1 MRFMSFDI
9 SGLRI
14 VVSRNPLGLSRAD
27 TNAHLQS
34 RGAVAQERIDAL
46 TDFVLTT
53 AAEAAKPKP
62 TTKVAAARKGLLPV
76 VTDIEWNSLRSKSDL
91 MTLLSRKRSGTSGS
105 PAAAASA
112 APTQPTSA
120 PATPA
125 AKRKPTVKFAPIDS
139 PYTTCL

>member
-1 MRFMSFDI
+1 MSYDI

-14 VVSRNPLGLSRAD
+14 VVSRNPLGLSRFD
-27 TNAHLQS
+27 SNAHLQG
-34 RGAVAQERIDAL
+34 RGAVVQDRIDAL

-62 TTKVAAARKGLLPV
+62 TTKVAAARKALLPV
-76 VTDIEWNSLRSKSDL
+76 VTDIEWNSLRSKADL

-105 PAAAASA
+105 PAAGSA
-112 APTQPTSA
+112 APTQPASA
-120 PATPA
+120 PSKPA
-125 AKRKPTVKFAPIDS
+125 AKRKATVKFAPIDS